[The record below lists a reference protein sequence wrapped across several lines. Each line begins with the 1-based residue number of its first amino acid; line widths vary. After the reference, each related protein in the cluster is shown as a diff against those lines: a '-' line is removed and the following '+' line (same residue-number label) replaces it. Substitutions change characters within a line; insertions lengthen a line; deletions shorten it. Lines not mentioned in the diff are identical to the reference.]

1 MKQVFRDLKLQQT
14 SHALEYWRQ
23 AMLPTRPS
31 NGWIYAIRE
40 ALGMTSVALAKRL
53 GMTDAGLRHLEKA
66 ERDEA
71 ITLATLRKVATA
83 LDCNLTYALIPRKP
97 LEDMLNER
105 AEQVARERVLPVAH
119 SMTLEDQGVYHA
131 VTDKQI
137 QQLAKALREGS
148 RRELWR

>member
-14 SHALEYWRQ
+14 SQTLECWRQ
-23 AMLPTRPS
+23 AVLPTRPS
-31 NGWIYAIRE
+31 NGWIHAIRE

-53 GMTDAGLRHLEKA
+53 DMTDAGLRHLEKA

-83 LDCNLTYALIPRKP
+83 LDCELKYALIPRQP
-97 LEDMLNER
+97 LEDMLSER

-119 SMTLEDQGVYHA
+119 SMALEDQGVYYA

>member
-14 SHALEYWRQ
+14 DHALACWRQ
-23 AMLPTRPS
+23 AVLPTRPS
-31 NGWIYAIRE
+31 NGWIHAIRA

-83 LDCNLTYALIPRKP
+83 LDCELKYALIPRQP
-97 LEDMLNER
+97 LEDVLNER

-119 SMTLEDQGVYHA
+119 SMALEDQGVYHA